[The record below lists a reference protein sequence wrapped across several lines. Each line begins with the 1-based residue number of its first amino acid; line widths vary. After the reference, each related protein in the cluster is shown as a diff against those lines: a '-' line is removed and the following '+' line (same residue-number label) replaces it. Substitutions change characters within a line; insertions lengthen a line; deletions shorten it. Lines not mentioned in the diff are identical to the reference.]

1 MATSVVGRTAIG
13 AGWLVA
19 WRMVSR
25 ALGLVSTLILA
36 RLLLP
41 ADFGLIAMALALT
54 GAVSYLS
61 AIGVTDA
68 LIRRPD
74 TGETWFDTAFGF
86 QAYRGLLNGA
96 IIAAAAIPAMRWFAE
111 PRLGPILY
119 VLAATAVL
127 GGFENVGIVQY
138 RRDIRFDV
146 EFRLLFIPRLLSFF
160 ATIGMAILLADYRAI
175 LFGAVLFSVARFI
188 MSYRL
193 HPWRPNL
200 RAAIRVEH
208 WRGLLGFSAWTWVA
222 GLGSLV
228 WERCDA
234 FILGPALGTSQLGRY
249 LFAAEI
255 ASLPVTEIV
264 GPTMAAVY
272 SGISSARAQ
281 GTNVAAIAPTLILT
295 LLTLTAPIT
304 IGLSATSG
312 YLVTGLLGPQWQEV
326 RPMIATFCWIGV
338 LSPIAWTC
346 NTVLTSQGLVR
357 RGFFAIA
364 GASAI
369 RVVVMALLVQA
380 GMTAY
385 APAAAVATTA
395 AEALLFL
402 AQIPLRHDPAWRSHL
417 LGLGRLLIAGIVTTA
432 AFHESGYAW
441 QPIDL
446 PPIPAL
452 FIGGALGLA
461 GIVLFLAT
469 QTALWGALGRPD
481 GAERHILTMLRA
493 RRITVT

>member
-1 MATSVVGRTAIG
+1 M
-13 AGWLVA
+13 L
-19 WRMVSR
+19 SR
-25 ALGLVSTLILA
+25 ALGLVSTLVLA

-74 TGETWFDTAFGF
+74 TGEAWFDTAFGF
-86 QAYRGLLNGA
+86 QAYRGLLNGL
-96 IIAAAAIPAMRWFAE
+96 IIAGAAVPAVRWFDE

-119 VLAATAVL
+119 VLAGTAVL

-138 RRDIRFDV
+138 RREIRFDI
-146 EFRLLFIPRLLSFF
+146 EFRLLILPRLLSFF
-160 ATIGMAILLADYRAI
+160 GTIGLALVVADYRAM
-175 LFGAVLFSVARFI
+175 LFGSVLFSVARFL

-200 RAAIRVEH
+200 RAAARVEQ

-234 FILGPALGTSQLGRY
+234 FVLGPALGTAQLGRY
-249 LFAAEI
+249 LLAAEI
-255 ASLPVTEIV
+255 AGLPVTEIV
-264 GPTMAAVY
+264 GPAMAAVY

-295 LLTLTAPIT
+295 LLTFTAPIT

-326 RPMIATFCWIGV
+326 RTIIAMFCWIGV

-346 NTVLTSQGLVR
+346 NIVLTSQGLVR
-357 RGFFAIA
+357 RGFYAIA
-364 GASAI
+364 GAAAI
-369 RVVVMALLVQA
+369 RVVVMTLLVRA
-380 GMTAY
+380 NLTAY
-385 APAAAVATTA
+385 APAGAVATTA
-395 AEALLFL
+395 VEALLFL
-402 AQIPLRHDPAWRSHL
+402 TQIPLRGDPAWRNHL
-417 LGLGRLLIAGIVTTA
+417 LGLGRLLVAGIVTVGA
-432 AFHESGYAW
+432 YHESGLAW
-441 QPIDL
+441 RAVDMAPV
-446 PPIPAL
+446 PAL
-452 FIGGALGLA
+452 IIGGALGLA
-461 GIVLFLAT
+461 GIVLFWLIQAV
-469 QTALWGALGRPD
+469 LWRAMGAAE
-481 GAERHILTMLRA
+481 GAERHILTMIRT
-493 RRITVT
+493 RRTQAA